1 MVLSYFAKKFGQE
14 GVGANP
20 PPPPDSEA
28 YVMSIVINHFMC
40 NKGFMHQKDKYKY
53 EVLNS

>member
-1 MVLSYFAKKFGQE
+1 MVLSYFAKKCGQE
-14 GVGANP
+14 GVGAKP